1 MAVKAKKAV
10 KSKAAKPTNKS
21 SKGKEIAKISKAKPS
36 PASKP
41 SPAIA
46 SPAKALEKITFYGHY
61 LSIPS
66 IKIGLMLSLTRTE
79 HEYKHVDLRS
89 GQQRSPQFLAI
100 NRFGQV
106 PALVHDGEALSQ
118 SNHILQFLAGH
129 TGKFAGKTEAQ
140 ARQIKEWLLW
150 EADFMA
156 TGLGSTRAQAVF
168 YNADPAVLTYLRGR
182 GNRALEVLNAALAK
196 QPYLTGAQPSIADIA
211 CAPWIAYADEAGLPL
226 DPYPNVQA
234 WYKRMSALPGWK
246 PPKDALPR
254 P

>member
-1 MAVKAKKAV
+1 MAAKTGKAVKAKAAKKQEKQKKNKTVKTTPKV
-10 KSKAAKPTNKS
+10 KSSLSAKPNGLS
-21 SKGKEIAKISKAKPS
+21 EPAGKPLGKVV
-36 PASKP
+36 
-41 SPAIA
+41 
-46 SPAKALEKITFYGHY
+46 FYGHY

-66 IKIGLMLSLTRTE
+66 IKVGLMLSLTRS
-79 HEYKHVDLRS
+79 EYEYEHVDLRA
-89 GQQRSPQFLAI
+89 GQQRSAQFLAI

-106 PALVHDGEALSQ
+106 PALTDDGVALSQ
-118 SNHILQFLAGH
+118 SNHILQYLSHG

-156 TGLGSTRAQAVF
+156 TGLGASRAQTVF

-182 GNRALEVLNAALAK
+182 GNRALDTLNGALAK
-196 QPYLTGAQPSIADIA
+196 QPFLTGAQPSVADIA

-226 DPYPNVQA
+226 DTYPQVQA